1 MHGGVAHPHR
11 HRRRG
16 AVLILAILVTIS
28 GVAAFVWVNGG
39 LPGKAFSRKAPPP
52 DPRAGTPAAD
62 AGKRTAATV
71 VQHGERPEASAKTA
85 RAGLPV
91 ASRKPALRERPQ
103 TQAPAA
109 RQTVP
114 PAYSEQLKGKRLPA
128 ASLPGRPA
136 AAAQP
141 LQRAAADQSA
151 RSRAAPTPRRKP
163 ADAQTPANPDAY
175 ADAEPLA
182 RGTLQLQAISWSD
195 NPGARIT
202 VIDGRI
208 LREGH
213 SVEGYT
219 VIQIR
224 PEDIILGKEGKR
236 WKLGYS
242 RP

>member
-1 MHGGVAHPHR
+1 M
-11 HRRRG
+11 
-16 AVLILAILVTIS
+16 
-28 GVAAFVWVNGG
+28 
-39 LPGKAFSRKAPPP
+39 K
-52 DPRAGTPAAD
+52 
-62 AGKRTAATV
+62 
-71 VQHGERPEASAKTA
+71 RPEASAKTA
-85 RAGLPV
+85 EAGLPV
-91 ASRKPALRERPQ
+91 ASRKPAARERPQ

-141 LQRAAADQSA
+141 PQRAAAADPSV
-151 RSRAAPTPRRKP
+151 RPRTAPTPHRKP
-163 ADAQTPANPDAY
+163 ADAQTPANTDAY

-195 NPGARIT
+195 NPSARIT

-213 SVEGYT
+213 SIDGYT

-224 PEDIILGKEGKR
+224 PEDIIVGKEGKR
-236 WKLGYS
+236 WKLAYS